1 MSTAVDS
8 RPGRRWRADNAI
20 RVAAIIATLAVT
32 ACSNSSA
39 RRAASWQ
46 SATVDRPEIA
56 KPSVQ
61 TDPARPG
68 TLASLNAAPGSVPK
82 VKGVYKVGKP
92 YVING
97 VTYYPTEDPSYDRT
111 GIASWYGTEFH
122 GKQTANGELFD
133 MGAITAAHPTLPM
146 PSLVYVTNLTNGRTL
161 LVRVNDRGPYKPGRI
176 IDLSRQS
183 ARLLG
188 FEGQGVTQ
196 IRVRYAGPAP
206 LDPNDTSRE
215 RQFLAIQPWNRYA
228 STGRP
233 WFGLGMGGASR

>member
-1 MSTAVDS
+1 MFGRHGSTL
-8 RPGRRWRADNAI
+8 RADGLVRIGLLLAT
-20 RVAAIIATLAVT
+20 ATLVG
-32 ACSNSSA
+32 CSNSSE
-39 RRAASWQ
+39 RRASPWQ
-46 SATVDRPEIA
+46 PATVDRAQVSRPA
-56 KPSVQ
+56 VQ
-61 TDPARPG
+61 PDISRPG
-68 TLASLNAAPGSVPK
+68 SVAALNAAPGSVPK

-97 VTYYPTEDPSYDRT
+97 VTYYPAEDPSYDRT
-111 GIASWYGTEFH
+111 GIASWYGKDFH

-146 PSLVYVTNLTNGRTL
+146 PSLVYVTNLANGRTL

-183 ARLLG
+183 ASLLG

-206 LDPNDTSRE
+206 LDPTDTSKE
-215 RQFLAIQPWNRYA
+215 RSFLAGQPWNRYA
-228 STGRP
+228 GTGRT
-233 WFGLGMGGASR
+233 WFGLGLGGGTR